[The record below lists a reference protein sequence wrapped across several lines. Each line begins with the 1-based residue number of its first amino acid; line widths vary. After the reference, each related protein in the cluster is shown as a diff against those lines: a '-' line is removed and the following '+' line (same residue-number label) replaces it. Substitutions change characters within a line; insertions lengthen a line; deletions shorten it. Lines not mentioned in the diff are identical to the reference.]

1 LPGPQIRV
9 VASYSWTG
17 TKHPALY
24 RELTHIL
31 KDVWACRR
39 IVVDSTGVGAGV
51 ASFLKE
57 ALGSRVVPFNFTS
70 KSKSDLGYG
79 LLTAVN
85 AGRLRLHTP
94 DGSPDYDEM
103 VQQLELCRTH
113 TRANQTLNFFV
124 DPAAGH
130 DDYVTALALTA
141 HAALSIPKPRTATM
155 STYL

>member
-24 RELTHIL
+24 RELVHIL
-31 KDVWACRR
+31 KDLWDCRR
-39 IVVDSTGVGAGV
+39 IVVDATGVGAGV

-70 KSKSDLGYG
+70 KSKSELGYA

-85 AGRLRLHTP
+85 SGRLKLHAP
-94 DGSPDYDEM
+94 DASPEYGEM
-103 VQQLELCRTH
+103 LHQLEICRIH
-113 TRANQTLNFFV
+113 CSANHTLNFFV

-130 DDYVTALALTA
+130 DDFVSALALA
-141 HAALSIPKPRTATM
+141 VEASASIPKPRTATM